1 MIPKAPTPD
10 LIGGWTP
17 VFEFTA
23 PNKKNRMI
31 SIVDDDAA
39 VRQAT
44 EALVRS
50 LGYRAVSFAS
60 AEEFLGSDR
69 LQETSCLITDLQMS
83 GMTGIEL
90 QRQLNASG
98 QHCPVIVVTGSR
110 DAGLRARAFAAG
122 AVGVLGK
129 PFSDEMLIASLDV
142 ALGADRAA

>member
-1 MIPKAPTPD
+1 
-10 LIGGWTP
+10 
-17 VFEFTA
+17 
-23 PNKKNRMI
+23 MI

-50 LGYRAVSFAS
+50 LGYRAASFAS
-60 AEEFLGSDR
+60 AEEFLESDQ
-69 LQETSCLITDLQMS
+69 LQETSCVITDLQMS

-90 QRQLNASG
+90 QRRLNAAG

-142 ALGADRAA
+142 ARGADRAA